1 MSYILDA
8 LRKSEQQ
15 RKLVRDLKLEQ
26 ATSGEAPTP
35 RRPWWP
41 VAFVL
46 LVIGAAAGVGAYLA
60 LQPKAPPVTAP
71 ATAEPASTPQ
81 PPPASVATPT
91 PASVATPTSDGG
103 PIRDLAKQAQSSAT
117 PAPTPPAVARSQP
130 DPQTVPFLREMPSE
144 FTRSVPALTVNIHVY
159 APDPA
164 QRVLYINN
172 KQVREGEAV
181 ADGVYVESIVAD
193 GVVLQ
198 RLGTRFKLPRPQ

>member
-26 ATSGEAPTP
+26 PASGEAPPP

-41 VAFVL
+41 AAFAL
-46 LVIGAAAGVGAYLA
+46 LVAAAAGIGAYLA
-60 LQPKAPPVTAP
+60 LQSKVSPPAAPAP
-71 ATAEPASTPQ
+71 ATAEPAA
-81 PPPASVATPT
+81 PPPSA
-91 PASVATPTSDGG
+91 PANPAPPQVVTPTSDSG
-103 PIRDLAKQAQSSAT
+103 PIRDLAKQAQPPAQPT
-117 PAPTPPAVARSQP
+117 PAPLATERPRP
-130 DPQTVPFLREMPSE
+130 DTQTVPFLREMPGE
-144 FTRSVPALTVNIHVY
+144 FVRGVPELTVNIHVY

-172 KQVREGEAV
+172 KLVREGEAV
-181 ADGVYVESIVAD
+181 ANDIYVESIVAD

>member
-26 ATSGEAPTP
+26 PASGDAPPP

-41 VAFVL
+41 VAVVL
-46 LVIGAAAGVGAYLA
+46 LVAGAAGVGAFLA
-60 LQPKAPPVTAP
+60 LQPNAPPPVVVP
-71 ATAEPASTPQ
+71 ATPEPASTPQ
-81 PPPASVATPT
+81 PASAAPPPAPVVT
-91 PASVATPTSDGG
+91 PAGDSG
-103 PIRDLAKQAQSSAT
+103 PIRDLAKQAQP
-117 PAPTPPAVARSQP
+117 PAPPVPAALAAARAQP
-130 DPQTVPFLREMPSE
+130 DPQTVPFLREMPGE
-144 FTRSVPALTVNIHVY
+144 FVRSVPELTVNIHVY
-159 APDPA
+159 SPDPA

-172 KQVREGEAV
+172 RQVREGEAV

>member
-26 ATSGEAPTP
+26 PVAGEAPP
-35 RRPWWP
+35 PSRPWRP
-41 VAFVL
+41 LAFAL
-46 LVIGAAAGVGAYLA
+46 LVAAAAGVGAYVA
-60 LQPKAPPVTAP
+60 LQPKAPPPSVPATAAPAPEPPPQIAPANWPGPMAVAP
-71 ATAEPASTPQ
+71 ATDS
-81 PPPASVATPT
+81 
-91 PASVATPTSDGG
+91 G
-103 PIRDLAKQAQSSAT
+103 PIRDLARQT
-117 PAPTPPAVARSQP
+117 RPPAPAAPAPLAGASAPP

-144 FTRSVPALTVNIHVY
+144 FTRSIPELTVNIHVY
-159 APDPA
+159 AADAA

-172 KQVREGEAV
+172 KPVREGEAV
-181 ADGVYVESIVAD
+181 ADGIVVESIVAD

>member
-26 ATSGEAPTP
+26 PASGEAPPPP
-35 RRPWWP
+35 RPRWP
-41 VAFVL
+41 VAFAL
-46 LVIGAAAGVGAYLA
+46 LVAAAAGVGAYVA
-60 LQPKAPPVTAP
+60 LHPKASPPRVPVTAEP
-71 ATAEPASTPQ
+71 TPPPPPQIAPPIRAAPVVVAPASD
-81 PPPASVATPT
+81 S
-91 PASVATPTSDGG
+91 G
-103 PIRDLAKQAQSSAT
+103 PIRDLARQ
-117 PAPTPPAVARSQP
+117 TPPAPPVSAPLAGASAQP
-130 DPQTVPFLREMPSE
+130 NPQTVPFLREMPGE
-144 FTRSVPALTVNIHVY
+144 FTRSVPQLTVNIHVY

-181 ADGVYVESIVAD
+181 ADGIYVEKIVAD

>member
-26 ATSGEAPTP
+26 PASREAPPP

-41 VAFVL
+41 AAFVL
-46 LVIGAAAGVGAYLA
+46 LVAGAAGVGAYLA
-60 LQPKAPPVTAP
+60 LQPKAPPP
-71 ATAEPASTPQ
+71 AASATVEPASAPQ
-81 PPPASVATPT
+81 PAPANPPLAPVVTPT
-91 PASVATPTSDGG
+91 GDSG
-103 PIRDLAKQAQSSAT
+103 PIRDLANQGQPPAQPV
-117 PAPTPPAVARSQP
+117 PAPLAAARAQP
-130 DPQTVPFLREMPSE
+130 DTQTVPFLREMPGE
-144 FTRSVPALTVNIHVY
+144 FARSVPELTVNIHVY

-172 KQVREGEAV
+172 RQVREGEAV